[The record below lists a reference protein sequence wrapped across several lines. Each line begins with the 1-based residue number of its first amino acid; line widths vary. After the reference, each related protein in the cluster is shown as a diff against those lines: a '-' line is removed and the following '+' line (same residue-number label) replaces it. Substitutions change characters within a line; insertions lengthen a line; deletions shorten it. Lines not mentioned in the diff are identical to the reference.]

1 MSKVTSKLQVT
12 LPKRIAERHG
22 IAPGDEIDFESAGE
36 AIRIVTRK
44 HRTATELSVAERL
57 RLFDAATARQ
67 TKAAEERGLPQR
79 QSRGR
84 DWTREEL
91 YTRGSTD

>member
-36 AIRIVTRK
+36 TIRIATRK
-44 HRTATELSVAERL
+44 RRRAAELSIAER
-57 RLFDAATARQ
+57 FDPVVNAATMPWSIRLAPQ
-67 TKAAEERGLPQR
+67 PASRGLQR
-79 QSRGR
+79 PEPFDDHR
-84 DWTREEL
+84 
-91 YTRGSTD
+91 

>member
-22 IAPGDEIDFESAGE
+22 ITPGDEIDFESAGE

-44 HRTATELSVAERL
+44 RRTATELSVAERL
-57 RLFDAATARQ
+57 RLFDEATARRA
-67 TKAAEERGLPQR
+67 KAAGKQAFPQTHT
-79 QSRGR
+79 GDR
-84 DWTREEL
+84 DWTREDL